1 MLGLIGV
8 KRIAFAIYVAVIG
21 VLITATVLEKTY
33 GTPFV
38 MEHIYGA
45 WWFIALWGLLCVGS
59 IVTLIRAKLYKRPVT
74 MLLHLSFVII
84 LVGALVTHLFGL
96 QGSVHLRLG
105 ETTDMIEN
113 RETGLIEHLPFTV
126 TLKDFQLKTY
136 PGTQSPMDYVS
147 VFTTSSGEELSVS
160 MNKIG
165 ECQSYRFYQS
175 GYDPDL
181 QGTYLSVS
189 HDPWGIGITYTGY
202 ALLIL
207 SMILKPLPNPFQRRG
222 NWLQRFKVQGS
233 RFKVLLFILLVPFLP
248 LQGEPEGVPSP
259 KTLPTDVAAE
269 FGDLYTY
276 YNGRICPFQTMAI
289 DFTTKLYGKST
300 YQGLSAEQV
309 VTGWMLFPSTWVDQP
324 FIKIKGQ
331 TVHELLKTDETYVSY
346 NRFFDKGQYRL
357 DDVLYQLHTGAS
369 LPDARAVTEVDE
381 KMNLLLMLWN
391 GQLLKLYPVQTLH
404 SSPSI
409 SPHLGGARGGLLHYQ
424 WYSQADNLPD
434 SLPHDQWFFIK
445 HSMDYV
451 GELAVQHD
459 YQELTATLQK
469 IRQYQQKTMG
479 DANLPSDF
487 RFKAEKLYNSLNYIK
502 FLAILL
508 LTIGIIAYIV
518 KIVNDKWFNGK
529 WFLIF
534 LMTIS
539 VASFIYLLLFI
550 TLRTIVSGHVP
561 LTNGFEVMVF
571 MSACSLLFAIAR
583 GTQRS
588 YGLIVAGLTL
598 LVAMMGQSNPQITLL
613 MPVLSSPLLSIHVCL
628 VMLSYTLFA
637 FLALN
642 SLAALIAGK
651 NVHSPLSTLHSSLF
665 TLRTA
670 VFLLAAGIILGAVWA
685 NQSWGRYW
693 GWDPKEVWAL
703 ITLMVYAIPLHS
715 SLFTPLHSGALRN
728 RSNACDDGRFIS
740 PKEARSA
747 SRGWVF
753 FHLYMI
759 FAFLTV
765 IITYFGVN
773 FFLGGMHSYANG

>member
-21 VLITATVLEKTY
+21 VLVTATVLEKIY

-59 IVTLIRAKLYKRPVT
+59 ILALIRGKLYKRPAT

-84 LVGALVTHLFGL
+84 LVGAFVTHLFGL
-96 QGSVHLRLG
+96 QGSIHLRVG

-113 RETGLIEHLPFTV
+113 RETGLIEHLPFSV

-175 GYDPDL
+175 GYDSDL

-207 SMILKPLPNPFQRRG
+207 SMIWVLVGSWLKVKGSWFNSKLFLLFSLLLWGVGRG
-222 NWLQRFKVQGS
+222 YAAP
-233 RFKVLLFILLVPFLP
+233 KVLPA
-248 LQGEPEGVPSP
+248 
-259 KTLPTDVAAE
+259 DVAAE
-269 FGDLYTY
+269 FGNLYAY
-276 YNGRICPFQTMAI
+276 YNGRVCPFQTMAI

-309 VTGWMLFPSTWVDQP
+309 VTGWMLFPTSWTDQP

-346 NRFFDKGQYRL
+346 DSFFDKGQYRL
-357 DDVLYQLHTGAS
+357 DDVLYQVHTGVE
-369 LPDARAVTEVDE
+369 LPDARAITEVDE

-391 GQLLKLYPVQTLH
+391 GQLLKLYPAD
-404 SSPSI
+404 S
-409 SPHLGGARGGLLHYQ
+409 Q
-424 WYSQADNLPD
+424 WYSQMDNLPD

-459 YQELTATLQK
+459 YQELIAILQK

-479 DANLPSDF
+479 EDNLPSDF
-487 RFKAEKLYNSLNYIK
+487 QFNAEKLYNSFNYIK
-502 FLAILL
+502 LLAIFLL
-508 LTIGIIAYIV
+508 SIGIIAYIV
-518 KIVNDKWFNGK
+518 GIVSDIRQRTIPRWFR
-529 WFLIF
+529 IF

-539 VASFIYLLLFI
+539 VVSFIYLLLFI
-550 TLRTIVSGHVP
+550 TLRTIVSGHIP
-561 LTNGFEVMVF
+561 LANGFEVMVF

-598 LVAMMGQSNPQITLL
+598 LVAMMGQANPQITPL

-642 SLAALIAGK
+642 SLATLIVGK
-651 NVHSPLSTLHSSLF
+651 NCQLSIVNYQLKV
-665 TLRTA
+665 A

-703 ITLMVYAIPLHS
+703 ITLMVYAIPLHFS
-715 SLFTPLHSGALRN
+715 TPLRGASLN
-728 RSNACDDGRFIS
+728 GAMLATTGGLS
-740 PKEARSA
+740 PQRRHEVLQRE
-747 SRGWVF
+747 RGW
-753 FHLYMI
+753 HLYMI

>member
-21 VLITATVLEKTY
+21 VLVTATVLEKIY

-59 IVTLIRAKLYKRPVT
+59 IMALIRGKLYKRPAT

-84 LVGALVTHLFGL
+84 LVGALVTHLYGL
-96 QGSVHLRLG
+96 QGSVHLRVG

-113 RETGLIEHLPFTV
+113 RETRLIEHLPFSV

-202 ALLIL
+202 VLLLL
-207 SMILKPLPNPFQRRG
+207 SMLWMLVGSWVKVKGSWFNSKLFLLFSLLLWGVGRG
-222 NWLQRFKVQGS
+222 YAAP
-233 RFKVLLFILLVPFLP
+233 KVLPA
-248 LQGEPEGVPSP
+248 
-259 KTLPTDVAAE
+259 DVAAE
-269 FGDLYTY
+269 FGNLYTY

-309 VTGWMLFPSTWVDQP
+309 VTGWMLFPTSWTDQP

-346 NRFFDKGQYRL
+346 DRFFDKGQYRL
-357 DDVLYQLHTGAS
+357 DDVLYQLHTGAE
-369 LPDARAVTEVDE
+369 LPDARAITEVDE

-391 GQLLKLYPVQTLH
+391 GQLLKLYPAD
-404 SSPSI
+404 
-409 SPHLGGARGGLLHYQ
+409 GQ
-424 WYSQADNLPD
+424 WYSQMDNLPD

-479 DANLPSDF
+479 EDNLPSDF
-487 RFKAEKLYNSLNYIK
+487 QFKAEKLYNSFNYIK
-502 FLAILL
+502 FLAIFL

-518 KIVNDKWFNGK
+518 GIVSDIRQRTIPRWFR
-529 WFLIF
+529 II

-539 VASFIYLLLFI
+539 VVSFIYLLLFI
-550 TLRTIVSGHVP
+550 TLRTIVSGHIP
-561 LTNGFEVMVF
+561 LANGFEVMVF
-571 MSACSLLFAIAR
+571 MSACSLLFAIVR

-598 LVAMMGQSNPQITLL
+598 LVAMMGQSNPQITPL

-637 FLALN
+637 FLALQ
-642 SLAALIAGK
+642 SFAALISSK
-651 NVHSPLSTLHSSLF
+651 NVQCSMLNVQLKA
-665 TLRTA
+665 A

-703 ITLMVYAIPLHS
+703 ITLMVYAIPLHVKKVNGKW
-715 SLFTPLHSGALRN
+715 L
-728 RSNACDDGRFIS
+728 NA
-740 PKEARSA
+740 K
-747 SRGWVF
+747 W

>member
-1 MLGLIGV
+1 MNV
-8 KRIAFAIYVAVIG
+8 KQLAIISYVAVIIT
-21 VLITATVLEKTY
+21 LIAATVLEKIY
-33 GTPFV
+33 GTPFA
-38 MEHIYGA
+38 MEYIYGA
-45 WWFIALWGLLCVGS
+45 WWFIALWGLLGVGC
-59 IVTLIRAKLYKRPVT
+59 IVSMIRGKLYKRPVT
-74 MLLHLSFVII
+74 MLLHLSFVMI
-84 LVGALVTHLFGL
+84 LIGALVTHLFGL
-96 QGSVHLRLG
+96 QGSIHLRVD
-105 ETTDMIEN
+105 EPTDMMVN
-113 RETGLIEHLPFTV
+113 RETELIEHLPFSL
-126 TLKDFQLKTY
+126 TLKEFQLKTY

-147 VFTTSSGEELSVS
+147 VITTSSGEELVVS
-160 MNKIG
+160 MNNIG
-165 ECQSYRFYQS
+165 SCQSYRFYQS

-181 QGTYLSVS
+181 QGTYLAVS

-207 SMILKPLPNPFQRRG
+207 SMIWMMVG
-222 NWLQRFKVQGS
+222 SWFKVQGS
-233 RFKVLLFILLVPFLP
+233 KFKVQGSKFKVQSSRSIFLLFTLLTPFLP

-259 KTLPTDVAAE
+259 KVLPADVAAE
-269 FGDLYTY
+269 FGNLYMY
-276 YNGRICPFQTMAI
+276 YNGRVCPFQTMAI

-309 VTGWMLFPSTWVDQP
+309 VTGWMLFPTTWVDQP

-331 TVHELLKTDETYVSY
+331 TVQELLKTDETYVSY
-346 NRFFDKGQYRL
+346 ESFFDKGQYRL
-357 DDVLYQLHTGAS
+357 DDVLSQLHTGAE
-369 LPDARAVTEVDE
+369 LPDARAVTEADE

-391 GQLLKLYPVQTLH
+391 GQLLKLYPAD
-404 SSPSI
+404 
-409 SPHLGGARGGLLHYQ
+409 GQ
-424 WYSQADNLPD
+424 WYSQADNLPET
-434 SLPHDQWFFIK
+434 LPHDQWFFIK

-459 YQELTATLQK
+459 HQELTATLQK

-479 DANLPSDF
+479 EDNLPSDF
-487 RFKAEKLYNSLNYIK
+487 QFKAEKLYNSLNYIK
-502 FLAILL
+502 LLAILL

-518 KIVNDKWFNGK
+518 GIVTGIRQRTIPRWFR
-529 WFLIF
+529 II

-550 TLRTIVSGHVP
+550 TLRTIVSGHIP
-561 LTNGFEVMVF
+561 LANGFEVMVF

-588 YGLIVAGLTL
+588 YGLIIAGLTL
-598 LVAMMGQSNPQITLL
+598 LVAMMGQSNPQITPL

-642 SLAALIAGK
+642 SLAALIAQAKGQCRNEKIIKCK
-651 NVHSPLSTLHSSLF
+651 NGQLSIINYQLK
-665 TLRTA
+665 TA

-703 ITLMVYAIPLHS
+703 ITLMVYAIPLHVKMVNGKWLNS
-715 SLFTPLHSGALRN
+715 KWL
-728 RSNACDDGRFIS
+728 
-740 PKEARSA
+740 
-747 SRGWVF
+747 
-753 FHLYMI
+753 HLYLI

>member
-21 VLITATVLEKTY
+21 VLVTATVLEKIY

-59 IVTLIRAKLYKRPVT
+59 ILALIRGKLYKRPAT

-84 LVGALVTHLFGL
+84 LVGAFVTHLFGL
-96 QGSVHLRLG
+96 QGSIHLRVD

-113 RETGLIEHLPFTV
+113 RETGLIEHLPFSV

-207 SMILKPLPNPFQRRG
+207 SMIWVLVGSWLKVKGSWFNSKLFLLFSLLLWGVGRG
-222 NWLQRFKVQGS
+222 YAAP
-233 RFKVLLFILLVPFLP
+233 KVLPA
-248 LQGEPEGVPSP
+248 
-259 KTLPTDVAAE
+259 DVAAE
-269 FGDLYTY
+269 FGNLYAY
-276 YNGRICPFQTMAI
+276 YNGRVCPFQTMAI

-309 VTGWMLFPSTWVDQP
+309 VTGWMLFPTSWTDQP

-346 NRFFDKGQYRL
+346 DSFFDKGQYRL
-357 DDVLYQLHTGAS
+357 DDVLYQVHTGVE
-369 LPDARAVTEVDE
+369 LPDARAITEVDE

-391 GQLLKLYPVQTLH
+391 GQLLKLYPAD
-404 SSPSI
+404 S
-409 SPHLGGARGGLLHYQ
+409 Q
-424 WYSQADNLPD
+424 WYSQMDNLPD

-459 YQELTATLQK
+459 YQELIAILQK

-479 DANLPSDF
+479 EDNLPSDF
-487 RFKAEKLYNSLNYIK
+487 QFNAEKLYNSFNYIK
-502 FLAILL
+502 LLAIFLL
-508 LTIGIIAYIV
+508 SIGIIAYIV
-518 KIVNDKWFNGK
+518 GIVSDIRQRTIPRWFR
-529 WFLIF
+529 II

-539 VASFIYLLLFI
+539 VVSFIYLLLFI
-550 TLRTIVSGHVP
+550 TLRTIVSGHIP
-561 LTNGFEVMVF
+561 LANGFEVMVF
-571 MSACSLLFAIAR
+571 MSACSLLFAIVR

-598 LVAMMGQSNPQITLL
+598 LVAMMGQANPQITPL

-642 SLAALIAGK
+642 SLATLIVGK
-651 NVHSPLSTLHSSLF
+651 NCQLSIVNYQLKV
-665 TLRTA
+665 A

-703 ITLMVYAIPLHS
+703 ITLMVYAIPLHAS
-715 SLFTPLHSGALRN
+715 TPLRESG
-728 RSNACDDGRFIS
+728 
-740 PKEARSA
+740 E
-747 SRGWVF
+747 RGW
-753 FHLYMI
+753 HLYMI

>member
-1 MLGLIGV
+1 MRGLKSV

-21 VLITATVLEKTY
+21 VLVTATVLEKIY

-59 IVTLIRAKLYKRPVT
+59 IGTMINRLAVSGKRLEGKT
-74 MLLHLSFVII
+74 SILQFFNSSILLHLSFVLI
-84 LVGALVTHLFGL
+84 LVGALVTHLDGM
-96 QGSVHLRLG
+96 QGSVHLRVD
-105 ETTDMIEN
+105 EPTDMIVN
-113 RETGLIEHLPFTV
+113 RETELIEHLPFSL

-147 VFTTSSGEELSVS
+147 VITTSSGEEMEVS
-160 MNKIG
+160 MNNIG
-165 ECQSYRFYQS
+165 SCQSYRFYQS

-202 ALLIL
+202 ALLLL
-207 SMILKPLPNPFQRRG
+207 SMLWNILAKGKWQNRLVVSGKR
-222 NWLQRFKVQGS
+222 LA
-233 RFKVLLFILLVPFLP
+233 VLGLCFLP
-248 LQGEPEGVPSP
+248 FASFAAP
-259 KTLPTDVAAE
+259 KALPADVASE
-269 FGDLYTY
+269 FGNLYTY
-276 YNGRICPFQTMAI
+276 YNGRICPFQTVAI
-289 DFTTKLYGKST
+289 DFTTKLYGKSS

-309 VTGWMLFPSTWVDQP
+309 VTGWILFPTTWVDQP
-324 FIKIKGQ
+324 FIKVKGQ

-346 NRFFDKGQYRL
+346 DDFFDKGQYRL
-357 DDVLYQLHTGAS
+357 DEVLSQMHTGTQ

-391 GQLLKLYPVQTLH
+391 GQLLKLYPAD
-404 SSPSI
+404 
-409 SPHLGGARGGLLHYQ
+409 GK
-424 WYSQADNLPD
+424 WYSREDDLPET
-434 SLPHDQWFFIK
+434 LPHDQWFFIK

-451 GELAVQHD
+451 GELAVQQN

-479 DANLPSDF
+479 EGNLPSDF
-487 RFKAEKLYNSLNYIK
+487 QFKAEKLYNSLNYIK
-502 FLAILL
+502 LLAILL

-518 KIVNDKWFNGK
+518 GIVCDIRQRTMSRWFCILLN
-529 WFLIF
+529 IV
-534 LMTIS
+534 S
-539 VASFIYLLLFI
+539 VLSLIYLLFFI
-550 TLRTIVSGHVP
+550 SLRTIVSDHLP
-561 LTNGFEVMVF
+561 LTNGFEVMLF
-571 MSACSLLFAIAR
+571 MSACSLAMASIRKLEVRDAN
-583 GTQRS
+583 RS
-588 YGLIVAGLTL
+588 TLTANLIIAGLTS
-598 LVAMMGQSNPQITLL
+598 LVATMSQSNPQITPL

-642 SLAALIAGK
+642 SLAALITRQ
-651 NVHSPLSTLHSSLF
+651 NYQLSTVNYQLKL
-665 TLRTA
+665 A
-670 VFLLAAGIILGAVWA
+670 VFLLAAGIILGAIWA

-703 ITLMVYAIPLHS
+703 ITLMVYAIPLHVN
-715 SLFTPLHSGALRN
+715 GKW
-728 RSNACDDGRFIS
+728 C
-740 PKEARSA
+740 
-747 SRGWVF
+747 
-753 FHLYMI
+753 HLYLVL
-759 FAFLTV
+759 AFLSV

>member
-1 MLGLIGV
+1 
-8 KRIAFAIYVAVIG
+8 VAVIG
-21 VLITATVLEKTY
+21 VLVTATVLEKIY

-45 WWFIALWGLLCVGS
+45 WWFISLWGLLGVS
-59 IVTLIRAKLYKRPVT
+59 
-74 MLLHLSFVII
+74 LLHPLLKEGRKSVLLGKDLGKALLHFSFVII
-84 LVGALVTHLFGL
+84 LIGALVTHLYGV
-96 QGSVHLRLG
+96 QGSIHLRKG
-105 ETTDMIEN
+105 EPTTMMIN
-113 RETGLIEHLPFTV
+113 RETQLVEHLPFTI
-126 TLKDFQLKTY
+126 TLKDFELRTY

-207 SMILKPLPNPFQRRG
+207 SMILILLPNPLKVRG
-222 NWLQRFKVQGS
+222 NWWQKLRFPFLFLFFSLPLGGVGGGHS
-233 RFKVLLFILLVPFLP
+233 TLHATPKVLPA
-248 LQGEPEGVPSP
+248 
-259 KTLPTDVAAE
+259 DVAAD
-269 FGDLYTY
+269 FSNLYTY

-331 TVHELLKTDETYVSY
+331 TVHELLKTDETYVCY
-346 NRFFDKGQYRL
+346 DDFFDKGQYRL
-357 DDVLYQLHTGAS
+357 DDVLYQLHTGAQ

-391 GQLLKLYPVQTLH
+391 GQLLKLYPAD
-404 SSPSI
+404 
-409 SPHLGGARGGLLHYQ
+409 GK
-424 WYSQADNLPD
+424 WYSREDNLPET
-434 SLPHDQWFFIK
+434 LPHDQWFFIK

-451 GELAVQHD
+451 GELAVQQD

-479 DANLPSDF
+479 EDNLPSDF
-487 RFKAEKLYNSLNYIK
+487 QFKAEKLYNSLNYIK
-502 FLAILL
+502 LLAILL
-508 LTIGIIAYIV
+508 LTIGIIAYIIGIFCDIR
-518 KIVNDKWFNGK
+518 KRTMPRWFRILLMIV
-529 WFLIF
+529 
-534 LMTIS
+534 S
-539 VASFIYLLLFI
+539 VVSLIYLLLFI
-550 TLRTIVSGHVP
+550 TLRTIVSGHLP
-561 LTNGFEVMVF
+561 LTNGFEVMLF
-571 MSACSLLFAIAR
+571 MSACSLAMASLKRLEKRTSIFLTI
-583 GTQRS
+583 
-588 YGLIVAGLTL
+588 AGLTS
-598 LVAMMGQSNPQITLL
+598 LVATMGQSNPQITPL

-642 SLAALIAGK
+642 SLAALVTRQ
-651 NVHSPLSTLHSSLF
+651 NYQLSTINYQLKL
-665 TLRTA
+665 A
-670 VFLLAAGIILGAVWA
+670 VSLLAAGIILGAIWA

-703 ITLMVYAIPLHS
+703 ITLMVYAIPLH
-715 SLFTPLHSGALRN
+715 FTPKEVRGERLEERTS
-728 RSNACDDGRFIS
+728 FYKS
-740 PKEARSA
+740 PLKGV
-747 SRGWVF
+747 RGSVF
-753 FHLYMI
+753 FHIYLV

>member
-1 MLGLIGV
+1 MQGLIGV

-21 VLITATVLEKTY
+21 VLVTATVLEKIY

-59 IVTLIRAKLYKRPVT
+59 ILALIRGKLYKRPAT

-84 LVGALVTHLFGL
+84 LVGAFVTHLFGL
-96 QGSVHLRLG
+96 QGSIHLRVG

-113 RETGLIEHLPFTV
+113 RETGLIEHLPFSV

-189 HDPWGIGITYTGY
+189 HDPCGIGITYTGY

-207 SMILKPLPNPFQRRG
+207 SMIWVLVGSWLKVKGSWFNSKLFLLFSLLLWGVGRG
-222 NWLQRFKVQGS
+222 YAAP
-233 RFKVLLFILLVPFLP
+233 KVLPA
-248 LQGEPEGVPSP
+248 
-259 KTLPTDVAAE
+259 DVAAE
-269 FGDLYTY
+269 FGNLYAY
-276 YNGRICPFQTMAI
+276 YNGRVCPFQTMAI

-309 VTGWMLFPSTWVDQP
+309 VTGWMLFPTSWTDQP

-346 NRFFDKGQYRL
+346 DDFFDKGQYRL
-357 DDVLYQLHTGAS
+357 DDVLYQLHTGAQ
-369 LPDARAVTEVDE
+369 LHDARAVTEVDE

-391 GQLLKLYPVQTLH
+391 GQLLKLYPAD
-404 SSPSI
+404 
-409 SPHLGGARGGLLHYQ
+409 GK
-424 WYSQADNLPD
+424 WYSREDNLPET
-434 SLPHDQWFFIK
+434 LPHDQWFFIK

-451 GELAVQHD
+451 GELAVQQD

-479 DANLPSDF
+479 EDNLPSDF
-487 RFKAEKLYNSLNYIK
+487 QFKAEKLYNSLNYIK
-502 FLAILL
+502 LLAIFLL
-508 LTIGIIAYIV
+508 SIGIIAYIV
-518 KIVNDKWFNGK
+518 GIVSDIRQRTIPRWFR
-529 WFLIF
+529 II

-539 VASFIYLLLFI
+539 VVSFIYLLLFI
-550 TLRTIVSGHVP
+550 TLRTIVSGHLP
-561 LTNGFEVMVF
+561 LTNGFEVMLF
-571 MSACSLLFAIAR
+571 MSACSLAMASIKRQKAKGEGQKVR
-583 GTQRS
+583 DANRS
-588 YGLIVAGLTL
+588 TLTANLIIAGLTS
-598 LVAMMGQSNPQITLL
+598 LVATMGQSNPQITPL
-613 MPVLSSPLLSIHVCL
+613 MPVLSSPLLSIHVTL

-642 SLAALIAGK
+642 SLAALITRQ
-651 NVHSPLSTLHSSLF
+651 NYQLSTINFQLKL
-665 TLRTA
+665 A
-670 VFLLAAGIILGAVWA
+670 VSLLAAGIILGAIWA

-703 ITLMVYAIPLHS
+703 ITLMVYAIPLHVNGKS
-715 SLFTPLHSGALRN
+715 VNGKW
-728 RSNACDDGRFIS
+728 C
-740 PKEARSA
+740 
-747 SRGWVF
+747 
-753 FHLYMI
+753 HLYLVL
-759 FAFLTV
+759 AFLTV